1 MKRWCVSF
9 SGSCLSGCD
18 DAERL
23 GAEETTG
30 SPEYRRLSSDPTG
43 AHHE

>member
-1 MKRWCVSF
+1 MKQNCVSF
-9 SGSCLSGCD
+9 SGSCFSGRD
-18 DAERL
+18 NAERL

-30 SPEYRRLSSDPTG
+30 SHEYGRLSSDPTG